1 MSEPRQSGS
10 QLSTEEFWEAHYGAR
25 DQVWSGR
32 PNAHLVTVAG
42 PLPPGT
48 ALDLGAGEGGDALWL
63 AGRGWRVTAV
73 DVSATAL
80 DRLAARAAEA
90 GVEVA
95 VERHDLAATF
105 PTGRFDLVSAQF
117 LQSPIEFPRDD
128 VLRRAAAAVAPG
140 GLLLVVAH
148 LTVPPWARAAPDDD
162 GAGHGHGQG
171 HGRVPQF
178 PTAEETLDELRRDPG
193 WDEAAWTVEH
203 AGAAER
209 AITGPDGETATISDS
224 LLALRRA

>member
-1 MSEPRQSGS
+1 MSEAPQ
-10 QLSTEEFWEAHYGAR
+10 QLSAQQKSTEAFWEAHYGAR

-42 PLPPGT
+42 PLAPGT

-73 DVSATAL
+73 DVSPTAL

-105 PTGRFDLVSAQF
+105 PAGRFDLVSAQF

-148 LTVPPWARAAPDDD
+148 LTVPPWARAAPDDR
-162 GAGHGHGQG
+162 AGHGHGHG
-171 HGRVPQF
+171 HLPQF
-178 PTAEETLDELRRDPG
+178 PTAEETLEELRRDPG
-193 WDEAAWTVEH
+193 WDGAAWTVEH

-224 LLALRRA
+224 LLALRRT

>member
-1 MSEPRQSGS
+1 MSEPRQSA
-10 QLSTEEFWEAHYGAR
+10 EEFWEAHYGAHE
-25 DQVWSGR
+25 QVWSGR

-80 DRLAARAAEA
+80 DRLTARAAEA

-105 PTGRFDLVSAQF
+105 PAGRFDLVSAQF
-117 LQSPIEFPRDD
+117 LQSPIDFPRDD

-148 LTVPPWARAAPDDD
+148 LTVPPWAWGTPEDDD
-162 GAGHGHGQG
+162 GPDHGHGHG
-171 HGRVPQF
+171 HVPQF
-178 PTAEETLDELRRDPG
+178 PTAEETLDELPRDPA
-193 WDEAAWTVEH
+193 WDGAAWTVER

-209 AITGPDGETATISDS
+209 TATGPHGETATIADS
-224 LLALRRA
+224 LLALRRGRD

>member
-1 MSEPRQSGS
+1 
-10 QLSTEEFWEAHYGAR
+10 
-25 DQVWSGR
+25 
-32 PNAHLVTVAG
+32 VAG
-42 PLPPGT
+42 PLAPGT

-73 DVSATAL
+73 DVSPTAL

-105 PTGRFDLVSAQF
+105 PAGRFDLVSAQF

-148 LTVPPWARAAPDDD
+148 LTVPPWARAAPDDR
-162 GAGHGHGQG
+162 AGHGHGHG
-171 HGRVPQF
+171 HLPQF
-178 PTAEETLDELRRDPG
+178 PTAEETLEELRRDPG
-193 WDEAAWTVEH
+193 WDGAAWTVEH

-224 LLALRRA
+224 LLALRRT